1 MTAGVRQLLG
11 LALATVSFVGNII
24 ICALPQWR
32 VKEFWREA
40 YPFESNVTVSLMFFE
55 GLWKFCVTTSSVLLT
70 QCQRYEEMRVS
81 ISPDLKVARVLIVI
95 VIVIGV
101 FGILLGA
108 AGSKF
113 INFVSDERKRS
124 KMAMASGVVCLIAGI
139 FVLIPVRWTT
149 TFINNN
155 SDQFLSFDFLKSELG
170 ASVYIGW
177 ITTALLFLGGSL
189 LCRSATVKL
198 TKTLST
204 SMLTLCK

>member
-55 GLWKFCVTTSSVLLT
+55 GLWKFCETSNVLLT
-70 QCQRYEEMRVS
+70 WCKRYDETLAP
-81 ISPDLKVARVLIVI
+81 ISTDLKVARVLII
-95 VIVIGV
+95 IAIIIGV

-113 INFVSDERKRS
+113 INFVSDERKRN
-124 KMAMASGVVCLIAGI
+124 KMAMASGVVCLVAGI
-139 FVLIPVRWTT
+139 FVLIPISWTT
-149 TFINNN
+149 TSINNN
-155 SDQFLSFDFLKSELG
+155 SDQFLPLGFQKSELG

-177 ITTALLFLGGSL
+177 ITTALLFLGGGL
-189 LCRSATVKL
+189 LCSSFICRGNSD
-198 TKTLST
+198 
-204 SMLTLCK
+204 

>member
-1 MTAGVRQLLG
+1 MTTGLRQLLG
-11 LALATVSFVGNII
+11 LALATISFVGNII

-32 VKEFWREA
+32 ATELLYEVD
-40 YPFESNVTVSLMFFE
+40 PFESNVTVSQMFFE

-70 QCQRYEEMRVS
+70 RCKRYEEIRVS

-95 VIVIGV
+95 IIGV

-139 FVLIPVRWTT
+139 FVLIPVCWTT
-149 TFINNN
+149 TTIQNNFN
-155 SDQFLSFDFLKSELG
+155 NLLPHVSLKIELG
-170 ASVYIGW
+170 TSLYIGW
-177 ITTALLFLGGSL
+177 ITTALLFLGGGL
-189 LCRSATVKL
+189 LSSSFICRDETD
-198 TKTLST
+198 
-204 SMLTLCK
+204 